1 MREFF
6 FQVCSLFLA
15 PDIVL
20 NRLQSGTAKTNGH
33 LQSSFSRVCLPK
45 AVKCKTILPGHAWH
59 GLCFLKQLLMSESLD
74 LAGDQE
80 AKKRKVLKENE
91 CFMRQFTV
99 LPAAS
104 RSAISVRRAL
114 LLVCLPGS
122 PVQPGELTVL
132 FRDSQGQRWKNR
144 KSRDYWV
151 SLNPAAW
158 VDRAGRSPQSRQD
171 KKVSST
177 GLEEPGPIS
186 RAWC

>member
-1 MREFF
+1 MAWPVLSEATFDVRELGS
-6 FQVCSLFLA
+6 C
-15 PDIVL
+15 
-20 NRLQSGTAKTNGH
+20 RG
-33 LQSSFSRVCLPK
+33 SRGK
-45 AVKCKTILPGHAWH
+45 EEK
-59 GLCFLKQLLMSESLD
+59 GLK
-74 LAGDQE
+74 G
-80 AKKRKVLKENE
+80 KRMLYE
-91 CFMRQFTV
+91 TV
-99 LPAAS
+99 HSAAS
-104 RSAISVRRAL
+104 GFLLCHVSETCP

-144 KSRDYWV
+144 KSRDYLV

-171 KKVSST
+171 KKVRST